1 MKQIFILILIS
12 FFILLNPKVYAQK
25 YEDFI
30 GAGHNR
36 DIKVFSSS
44 DKHEKETGYTAKPE
58 NTING
63 KGLDAKLME
72 ASRLLSQ
79 ASIGADYK
87 IIEKT
92 AEMGIEQWLESQFNL
107 SPDSYLQ
114 NVMDV
119 FEITNQWELDHGV
132 DSTDI
137 PEWPYWS
144 HFMYAW
150 WEYNMFNDD
159 LLRQRVALALSEIL
173 VISFNSDLAG
183 FGQSVASYYDIFSEN
198 AFGNYK
204 DILMKVTYHP
214 AMGFYLSHFNNPK
227 TIEEE
232 NIHPDENY
240 AREVMQLFTIGLYQ
254 LNNDGTRKTDN
265 NGEFIP
271 TYTNSDIKEMA
282 KVFTGLGPGA
292 VRPNEWVDTPEFGYG
307 IWVTDMTV
315 PMKMYEDWHEE
326 GEKHIIDGFT
336 IPAGQ
341 TGDEDIEMAIDY
353 LFNHPNVGPFICKQ
367 LIQRLVKS
375 NPTPAYVDR
384 VASVFN
390 DNGQGVR
397 GDLKAVIKA
406 ILLDDE
412 ARTCDWIDDETNG
425 KLREPLL
432 RYTQFARAVDKD
444 QAYGHY
450 WNIGY
455 GYWENTGQMVLSS
468 PSVFNFFLPYFQPNG
483 PLAEKGLLAPE
494 FQIHNSKTSIGYIN
508 SVFEW
513 TRYEYLMSDWLAE
526 DPAVSS
532 DWYNYEPMARNPEVF
547 LNYLD
552 VVYTYGMLTD
562 RTRNIIKENC
572 NHLVNSSFKRTRAQ
586 LALYLLLISPDFTIS
601 K

>member
-1 MKQIFILILIS
+1 MKRILFIFFIFIVSIPIRS
-12 FFILLNPKVYAQK
+12 IAQK
-25 YEDFI
+25 YEDYI

-36 DIKVFSSS
+36 DIKVYSSS
-44 DKHEKETGYTAKPE
+44 SKFEQPTGFVAKPE

-63 KGLDAKLME
+63 KGLDAKMME
-72 ASRLLSQ
+72 ASRFLSQ
-79 ASIGADYK
+79 ASLGADMK
-87 IIEKT
+87 TIEKV
-92 AEMGIEQWLESQFNL
+92 ANMGIEQWINEQMNTQGE
-107 SPDSYLQ
+107 SYLQ
-114 NVMDV
+114 NVIDN
-119 FEITNQWELDHGV
+119 FEITNYWELSHGA

-137 PEWPYWS
+137 SERPDWS

-159 LLRQRVALALSEIL
+159 LLRQRVATALSEIL
-173 VISFNSDLAG
+173 VISFNSDLGG
-183 FGQSVASYYDIFSEN
+183 FGKAVASYFDILSEN

-204 DILMKVTYHP
+204 DILTKVSYHP
-214 AMGFYLSHFNNPK
+214 AMGNYLSHFNNPK
-227 TIEEE
+227 TIEED

-240 AREVMQLFTIGLYQ
+240 AREVMQLFSIGLYE
-254 LNNDGTRKTDN
+254 LNNDGTRKKDADGN
-265 NGEFIP
+265 FIP
-271 TYTNSDIKEMA
+271 TYTNDDIKEMA

-292 VRPNEWVDTPEFGYG
+292 VVPNQWVDEPDFGYG

-326 GEKHIIDGFT
+326 GEKHIVGGFT

-341 TGDEDIEMAIDY
+341 TGDEDILMAIDH
-353 LFNHPNVGPFICKQ
+353 LFNHPNTGPFICKQ

-390 DNGQGVR
+390 DNGTGVR
-397 GDLKAVIKA
+397 GDMKSVIKA
-406 ILLDDE
+406 ILLDPE
-412 ARTCDWIDDETNG
+412 ARVCSWIDDETNG

-432 RYTQFARAVDKD
+432 RYTQFARSVDKD
-444 QAYGHY
+444 NAYGHY

-455 GYWENTGQMVLSS
+455 GYWENAGQMILSS

-483 PLAEKGLLAPE
+483 PIAEKNLIAPE
-494 FQIHNSKTSIGYIN
+494 FQIHNSKTSIGYLN

-513 TRYEYLMSDWLAE
+513 TRYEYLMSDWVRE
-526 DPAVSS
+526 HPNVST
-532 DWYNYEPMARNPEVF
+532 DFYNYEPLARNPEVL

-552 VVYTYGMLTD
+552 IVYTYGMLTD
-562 RTRNIIKENC
+562 RTRKIIRNNC
-572 NHLVNSSFKRTRAQ
+572 NQMVNSSFKRNRSQ
-586 LALYLLLISPDFTIS
+586 LALYLLMVSPDFNIQ